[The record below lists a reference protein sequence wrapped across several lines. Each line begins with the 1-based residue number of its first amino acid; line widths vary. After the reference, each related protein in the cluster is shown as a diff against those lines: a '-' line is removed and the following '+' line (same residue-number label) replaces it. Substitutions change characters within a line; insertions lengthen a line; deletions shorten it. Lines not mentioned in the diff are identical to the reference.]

1 MYARA
6 CKMRCWGR
14 GVSRSLFKVV
24 LFGTLIETGAGLI
37 QAFNERIDGVYRG
50 RGREMPATMRPV
62 IAAGL
67 LLAGYL
73 LSRVGLVELVGKG
86 YNAMSIVFTVIVV
99 APLLTVGVYRLRGRA
114 MAQPVPGEGRTNEH
128 RSI

>member
-50 RGREMPATMRPV
+50 RGRENARDDEGLV

-67 LLAGYL
+67 LLVGYL
-73 LSRVGLVELVGKG
+73 LIPGW
-86 YNAMSIVFTVIVV
+86 
-99 APLLTVGVYRLRGRA
+99 PCRA
-114 MAQPVPGEGRTNEH
+114 RREG
-128 RSI
+128 I